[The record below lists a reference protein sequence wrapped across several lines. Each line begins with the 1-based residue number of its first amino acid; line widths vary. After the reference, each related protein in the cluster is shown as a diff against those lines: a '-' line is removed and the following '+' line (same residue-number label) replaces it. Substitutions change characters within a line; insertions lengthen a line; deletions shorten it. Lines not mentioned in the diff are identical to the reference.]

1 MFKEKK
7 SVGIRAPVPTEVLFL
22 TSVQREMSHMPKQPE
37 ETPWSLKDTS
47 TCHQNSWPAETLAFI
62 ISGKRRFLH

>member
-37 ETPWSLKDTS
+37 ETP
-47 TCHQNSWPAETLAFI
+47 
-62 ISGKRRFLH
+62 